1 MGIFREAK
9 PYNGAAVKSLPE
21 TAGGSG
27 GRRRRVDPALRKRPP
42 LCPSR
47 KSGNLGTDFKSV
59 PKKGLDS
66 CLREMTIYRVPGEI
80 QGLHTI
86 LRSGFAGGLGSLHE

>member
-47 KSGNLGTDFKSV
+47 
-59 PKKGLDS
+59 
-66 CLREMTIYRVPGEI
+66 
-80 QGLHTI
+80 
-86 LRSGFAGGLGSLHE
+86 